1 MAVEIVENYLRKKGR
16 CRDAEMLASALL
28 VVLLSP
34 GSGLLLSVTVS
45 DGVNKDALPCLL
57 ERINVLR

>member
-1 MAVEIVENYLRKKGR
+1 MVVKIVENYLRKKGR

-34 GSGLLLSVTVS
+34 GSEGSCFPSPSLM
-45 DGVNKDALPCLL
+45 
-57 ERINVLR
+57 E